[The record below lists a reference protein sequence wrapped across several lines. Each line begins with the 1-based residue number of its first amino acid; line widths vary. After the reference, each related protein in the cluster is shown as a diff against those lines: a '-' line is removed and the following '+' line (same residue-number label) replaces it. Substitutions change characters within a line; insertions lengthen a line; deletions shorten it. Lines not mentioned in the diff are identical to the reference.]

1 MTISQFTNELLD
13 KVLNELKKKQNMN
26 KIENNL
32 VEPLIRYT
40 FKRLY
45 PYILISS
52 SLHNSPQYNAT
63 TPTHSV
69 PISLYPL
76 LYCKNKYC

>member
-13 KVLNELKKKQNMN
+13 KVLNELKKKENMN

-52 SLHNSPQYNAT
+52 SIFITTFLVALIILLLILRNSN
-63 TPTHSV
+63 
-69 PISLYPL
+69 IF
-76 LYCKNKYC
+76 NKS

>member
-13 KVLNELKKKQNMN
+13 KVLNELKKKENMN

-45 PYILISS
+45 PYILICSS
-52 SLHNSPQYNAT
+52 IFITTFLVALIILLLILRNSN
-63 TPTHSV
+63 
-69 PISLYPL
+69 IF
-76 LYCKNKYC
+76 NK

>member
-52 SLHNSPQYNAT
+52 SIFITTFLVALIILLLILRNSN
-63 TPTHSV
+63 
-69 PISLYPL
+69 IF
-76 LYCKNKYC
+76 NKS

>member
-52 SLHNSPQYNAT
+52 SIFITNFLVALIILLLILRNSN
-63 TPTHSV
+63 
-69 PISLYPL
+69 IF
-76 LYCKNKYC
+76 NKS

>member
-1 MTISQFTNELLD
+1 MTIRQFTNELLD

-52 SLHNSPQYNAT
+52 SIFITTFLVALIILLLILRNSN
-63 TPTHSV
+63 
-69 PISLYPL
+69 IF
-76 LYCKNKYC
+76 NKS